1 MAHILNTVMGSKTVQ
16 TTEQD
21 ANGFVQTIEKA
32 VPIVKE
38 VTFMLDKDTPHTL
51 KFLEEGTKIVDGRG
65 VERVVGDA
73 TTVYHEF
80 ETAADAVQAYLD
92 GKV

>member
-1 MAHILNTVMGSKTVQ
+1 MANILHSVMGTKTV
-16 TTEQD
+16 TSNEPD
-21 ANGFVQTIEKA
+21 ANGVVQTIERA

-51 KFLEEGTKIVDGRG
+51 KFLEEGVKIIDGKG
-65 VERVVGDA
+65 VEKVVGDA
-73 TTVYHEF
+73 STVYHEF
-80 ETAADAVQAYLD
+80 ATAEEAVQAYLD

>member
-1 MAHILNTVMGSKTVQ
+1 MANILNTIMGSKTVQ

-21 ANGFVQTIEKA
+21 ANGVLQTIEKT

-51 KFLEEGTKIVDGRG
+51 RFLEEGTKIVDGRG
-65 VERVVGDA
+65 VEKVVGDA
-73 TTVYHEF
+73 TAVYHEF